1 MTKKELSAK
10 TVAELRKVATA
21 QGIEGASKKTK
32 SDLVDS
38 ILSLSPSQEIK
49 ETTPSAEPAQA
60 PIKAEA
66 ETQEV
71 AKATSYVAPQVTAE
85 PSPAQPQQVRP
96 AAPQTPQVQPVDISN
111 SNRPLLHRPINK
123 PQHQQNQQRN
133 QNQNQNQQRPRHQ
146 NQMRPQMQNQNVQ
159 NMQANLQNSDMD
171 DARDYNNE
179 NTVEVSGI
187 LEIMSDGTHGVL
199 RSPKLIP
206 SDKDTYISISQVK
219 KFRLRKGD
227 FVTGNARQPKDNERY
242 FSLLWIKDVNGYTVD
257 QIQNR
262 PNFDDLK
269 PVYPDKQI
277 KLEFGQYPVS
287 NRVIDVLAPI
297 GFGQRSM
304 IVAQPKSGKTY
315 LIKDIAKGINENHP
329 NVQLIVVLIGERP
342 EEVTD
347 IERSVNGIVYASNF
361 DDSPQNQVAVAE
373 LSLER
378 AKRMVEMGQDV
389 IILMDSLTRLAR
401 AYNVALPASGRT
413 LSGGLDPVSL
423 YPSKRFFGAARNFEV
438 GASLTIVATALVE
451 TGSKMD
457 EVIFEEFKGTG
468 NMELHLDRKLAN
480 KRVFPAIDIISS
492 GTRNEE
498 LLFGPELMQA
508 SWKIRRMLENLGND
522 ANEALI
528 DRMKSTKSNEDFL
541 NTIHHY

>member
-10 TVAELRKVATA
+10 TVAELRKIASE
-21 QGIEGASKKTK
+21 QGIAGTSKKTK
-32 SDLVDS
+32 SELIDLLFKQTVS
-38 ILSLSPSQEIK
+38 NEQPIAEKIEGQTESKVAEEKKSEKPK
-49 ETTPSAEPAQA
+49 E
-60 PIKAEA
+60 
-66 ETQEV
+66 EV
-71 AKATSYVAPQVTAE
+71 VKP
-85 PSPAQPQQVRP
+85 
-96 AAPQTPQVQPVDISN
+96 QPVDVSN
-111 SNRPLLHRPINK
+111 SNKPILPRPINHQRQTQQK
-123 PQHQQNQQRN
+123 HPNNHRPQQRPQTSPQNQQPTLEN
-133 QNQNQNQQRPRHQ
+133 EEQKE
-146 NQMRPQMQNQNVQ
+146 
-159 NMQANLQNSDMD
+159 LKF
-171 DARDYNNE
+171 NNE

-227 FVTGNARQPKDNERY
+227 YVTGVARLPKDNERY

-262 PNFDDLK
+262 ANFDDLK

-277 KLEFGQYPVS
+277 KLELGQYPIS
-287 NRVIDVLAPI
+287 NRVIDILAPI

-315 LIKDIAKGINENHP
+315 LLKDIAKGINENHP

-378 AKRMVEMGQDV
+378 AKRMVEMGNDV

-423 YPSKRFFGAARNFEV
+423 YPSKRFFGAARNFEN
-438 GASLTIVATALVE
+438 GASLTIVATALVD

-480 KRVFPAIDIISS
+480 KRVFPAIDILSS

-498 LLFGPELMQA
+498 LLLGPEQMQN
-508 SWKIRRMLENLGND
+508 SWKIRRLLESLGND
-522 ANEALI
+522 SNEALI

-541 NTIHHY
+541 NTLHHY